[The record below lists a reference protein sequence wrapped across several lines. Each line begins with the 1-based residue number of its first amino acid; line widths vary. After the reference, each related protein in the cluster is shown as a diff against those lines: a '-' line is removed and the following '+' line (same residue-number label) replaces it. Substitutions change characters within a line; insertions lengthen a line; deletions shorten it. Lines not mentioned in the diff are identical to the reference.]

1 MEDDSPLELFKQ
13 GIRSKETLD
22 KYTRTL
28 QQITCKILEDVLEGT
43 FEERVQLVD
52 MGRKD
57 PKWMRDMLVKL
68 SGKLRE
74 RTELPKD
81 HGDYLNPDSIGN
93 YFKPIKKLLDMND
106 VVISWK
112 KIYATY
118 PERDNVP
125 ESRGWTRDEIAKM
138 LRHAHGPMERALVLV
153 LASSGM
159 RAGPAGALVITSV
172 FWPFASRPGRPPVD
186 GAGPAPRRAG
196 HIPERPVPPFR
207 YGCLQPFPRTCR
219 DPRPY
224 VSSSP
229 DSRAPGR
236 HPPPLWCRLW
246 HGGPGERDDLCFLAR
261 HAAFHSP
268 WRVPCIPPGTAPPAD
283 GESAKRKSA
292 VAWPLQERSAGGCPA
307 APGPSRRCRRG
318 DGSIRSPR
326 TERRPTAESHK
337 ATSPHLPWH
346 RSRSSP

>member
-1 MEDDSPLELFKQ
+1 MRVEDDSPLELFKQ

-43 FEERVQLVD
+43 FEERVQQLVD

-74 RTELPKD
+74 WTELPKD

-118 PERDNVP
+118 PERDNP
-125 ESRGWTRDEIAKM
+125 HPRRPGHIRPGGALPLRSRETR
-138 LRHAHGPMERALVLV
+138 
-153 LASSGM
+153 
-159 RAGPAGALVITSV
+159 PAGALVITSV
-172 FWPFASRPGRPPVD
+172 FWPF
-186 GAGPAPRRAG
+186 APRRAG

-292 VAWPLQERSAGGCPA
+292 VAWPLPERSAGGCPA

-346 RSRSSP
+346 RSRISP